1 MQDGVELI
9 WKYFPDLTAHQK
21 AQFEQLY
28 PLYHYWNQHIN
39 VISRADMDNLYE
51 RHVLHSLAIAKA
63 CEFQA
68 GTEVVDVGTG
78 GGFPGIPLAILFPE
92 VRFHLVDSIGKKI
105 KVVKTVATDLGVQNV
120 EAQQVR
126 AEELTGTYDF
136 YVSRAVAQ
144 AQDQVRWAESIIHQQ
159 SKNDLPNGML
169 LLKGGNLA
177 EELRP
182 INKVHYTIPISDFFL
197 EPFFETKLV
206 LYISI

>member
-1 MQDGVELI
+1 
-9 WKYFPDLTAHQK
+9 
-21 AQFEQLY
+21 
-28 PLYHYWNQHIN
+28 
-39 VISRADMDNLYE
+39 MDNFYE

-63 CEFQA
+63 CEFQP

-92 VRFHLVDSIGKKI
+92 VRFHLIDSIGKKI
-105 KVVKTVATDLGVQNV
+105 KVVKTVATDLGLQNV
-120 EAQQVR
+120 EARQIR

-136 YVSRAVAQ
+136 YLSRAVAQ
-144 AQDQVRWAESIIHQQ
+144 AQDQVRWAEAVIHQQ
-159 SKNDLPNGML
+159 SRNDLPNGML
-169 LLKGGNLA
+169 LLKGGDLT

-182 INKVHYTIPISDFFL
+182 VRKIHYTIPISDFFA

>member
-1 MQDGVELI
+1 MQAGADLI
-9 WKYFPDLTAHQK
+9 GKYFPDLTTAQK
-21 AQFEQLY
+21 ARIEQLY

-39 VISRADMDNLYE
+39 VISRADMDNFYE
-51 RHVLHSLAIAKA
+51 RHVLHSLAIGKA
-63 CEFQA
+63 CEFQP

-92 VRFHLVDSIGKKI
+92 VRFFLIDSIGKKI
-105 KVVKTVATDLGVQNV
+105 KVVQTVATDLGLQNV
-120 EAQQVR
+120 EVRQIR

-136 YVSRAVAQ
+136 YISRAVAQ
-144 AQDQVRWAESIIHQQ
+144 AQDQVRWAEALIHQQ
-159 SKNDLPNGML
+159 SRNDLPNGML
-169 LLKGGNLA
+169 LLKGGDLT

-182 INKVHYTIPISDFFL
+182 VRKIHYTIPISDFFA